1 MPPPSISLPAFVR
14 TIVVSDQSRHV
25 ALPGFVR
32 RRIRSTL
39 GLVCPL
45 CAVPFDPRQPRSP
58 AFPVVATLVH
68 PALGGP
74 LTADNAF
81 ACCRRCQQ
89 LRRAADLLAI
99 GPLTDPLR
107 AQRATVLL
115 ASQNHLV
122 PRSPSTRPADFARAL
137 TRRHLWPRSR
147 VFAAQCGDGT
157 CYLGVS
163 SRFGDAQSKGLA
175 RMFAR
180 LVGSI
185 VHQDHS
191 LTVHQL
197 DEDDFR
203 TQVWRL
209 IDSNALVVALA
220 HPTHPR
226 DFLDCWW
233 ITSASPSDLRLR
245 QVGIAVPD
253 PNRRATSSAPSHHS
267 ARERLRLEADL
278 RDARRQSD
286 LLRQAINDQHK
297 ARWLDGI
304 EPTDGIADLLDR
316 LDAADLRCAE
326 LRRRLLTLPPPARH
340 QRRRRLSFP

>member
-14 TIVVSDQSRHV
+14 AIAESDQFRHV

-32 RRIRSTL
+32 RRVRSTL
-39 GLVCPL
+39 GPACPL
-45 CAVPFDPRQPRSP
+45 CASPFDPLQPRSS
-58 AFPVVATLVH
+58 AFPVVATLIH

-74 LTADNAF
+74 LSEDNAF

-89 LRRAADLLAI
+89 LRRAADLLAT
-99 GPLTDPLR
+99 GSLTEPLR
-107 AQRATVLL
+107 AQRASALL
-115 ASQNHLV
+115 ASHNHLV
-122 PRSPSTRPADFARAL
+122 PRSPSTHPADFARAL
-137 TRRHLWPRSR
+137 AQRHTWPRSR
-147 VFAAQCGDGT
+147 VFAAQCEGGV

-163 SRFGDAQSKGLA
+163 SRFGDAQSKGLT
-175 RMFAR
+175 RMLAR
-180 LVGSI
+180 LAGDI

-197 DEDDFR
+197 DEEDFR

-209 IDSNALVVALA
+209 IDTNALVVALA
-220 HPTHPR
+220 CLGQPR

-233 ITSASPSDLRLR
+233 ITSASPSVLRLR
-245 QVGIAVPD
+245 KVGIAVPD
-253 PNRRATSSAPSHHS
+253 PVRRATSSAPSRHS

-297 ARWLDGI
+297 ACWLDGM
-304 EPTDGIADLLDR
+304 EPAAGSADLLDT
-316 LDAADLRCAE
+316 LDTADLRCVE
-326 LRRRLLTLPPPARH
+326 LRRRLLTLPPPAR
-340 QRRRRLSFP
+340 RLHRHRSSFP